1 MSLLSYKKI
10 VIAMASLGFAT
21 GALAQSSG
29 FGPPTRDTEDR
40 LFIEQA
46 AQGGLAEVEL
56 GKLAQKRA
64 SSDAVK
70 QFGARMAEDHSK
82 ANDELKKL
90 AASRNITLASTPDRK
105 TQKELADLGKT
116 KRFDHEYMELMVS
129 DHRKDVADFRKQA
142 QAAKGSDVK
151 AFAQKTLPT
160 LEDHLKQAE
169 TTKAALK

>member
-1 MSLLSYKKI
+1 MSSVSYRKI
-10 VIAMASLGFAT
+10 AIAMASLGFAA

-29 FGPPTRDTEDR
+29 FGPPTRDAEDR

-46 AQGGLAEVEL
+46 AQGGLAEIEL

-105 TQKELADLGKT
+105 TQQELADLGKT

-129 DHRKDVADFRKQA
+129 DHRKDVAEFRKQA
-142 QAAKGSDVK
+142 QATKSSDVK

-169 TTKAALK
+169 ATKAALK

>member
-1 MSLLSYKKI
+1 MN
-10 VIAMASLGFAT
+10 
-21 GALAQSSG
+21 
-29 FGPPTRDTEDR
+29 
-40 LFIEQA
+40 FIKEA
-46 AQGGLAEVEL
+46 AAGGLAEVEL

>member
-1 MSLLSYKKI
+1 MSSVSYKKI
-10 VIAMASLGFAT
+10 AIAMASLGFAT
-21 GALAQSSG
+21 AALAQSSG
-29 FGPPTRDTEDR
+29 FGPPTRDTEER
-40 LFIEQA
+40 LFIEHA
-46 AQGGLAEVEL
+46 AQDGLAEVEL

-70 QFGARMAEDHSK
+70 QFGARMAQDHSK

-90 AASRNITLASTPDRK
+90 AASRNIALPSAPDRK
-105 TQKELADLGKT
+105 TQKEIQDLGKT

-142 QAAKGSDVK
+142 QSARDSELKG
-151 AFAQKTLPT
+151 FAQKTLPT

-169 TTKAALK
+169 STKASLK

>member
-1 MSLLSYKKI
+1 MSSLSYKKI
-10 VIAMASLGFAT
+10 AIAMASLGFAA

-46 AQGGLAEVEL
+46 TQGGIAEVEL

-82 ANDELKKL
+82 ANRDLKQL
-90 AASRNITLASTPDRK
+90 AASRNTTLTSTPRR
-105 TQKELADLGKT
+105 A
-116 KRFDHEYMELMVS
+116 
-129 DHRKDVADFRKQA
+129 A
-142 QAAKGSDVK
+142 Q
-151 AFAQKTLPT
+151 Q
-160 LEDHLKQAE
+160 
-169 TTKAALK
+169 